1 MLNAVT
7 RILTC
12 PFKLHFGILLHIHGL
27 AADKYKFFE
36 KMERHDAAD
45 KKQLGA
51 HRERWKDNSCFGGF
65 CNFLGQQTP
74 SYSEEESQLPCKL
87 KSVS

>member
-1 MLNAVT
+1 MLNSVT

-45 KKQLGA
+45 KKQRGHTGKDEKITVALVVSAILRAANPFLLG
-51 HRERWKDNSCFGGF
+51 RRKPTS
-65 CNFLGQQTP
+65 L
-74 SYSEEESQLPCKL
+74 
-87 KSVS
+87 